1 MASITTTK
9 LAEHEVEVL
18 LQTHEDYF
26 AEVKAS
32 EVTPSIEPPMLRL

>member
-32 EVTPSIEPPMLRL
+32 EPSIEPPMLRL